1 MSRIFSALDH
11 RGALAPLNESGSDD
25 AGWDDAIVSTMQ
37 AIGGSAL
44 ATVSYRDTGVSMLA
58 MAPNDV
64 LSVFT
69 QLPHRWN
76 RGQVR
81 PHLHVIAAQVPAAPR
96 VVKISVKYVWALT
109 NAALPANSGWTT
121 LPTIDYAVVPGDEY
135 LEKILALG
143 TLTPPAA
150 AKESAILVMQVSRVA
165 AGDTYNDG
173 AAANLVLLS
182 IDTHYQAEK
191 LGTYPELPVA

>member
-1 MSRIFSALDH
+1 MANRIYPGDF
-11 RGALAPLNESGSDD
+11 RGALVPLNESGTED
-25 AGWDDAIVSTMQ
+25 AGWDDAQVQTTQ
-37 AIGGSAL
+37 AVGGSAL
-44 ATVSYRDTGVSMLA
+44 TPVSYRDTGVTLLA

-64 LSVFT
+64 ITVAT
-69 QLPHRWN
+69 QMPHRWN

-81 PHLHVIAAQVPAAPR
+81 PHMHVIAAQVPASPR
-96 VVKISVKYVWALT
+96 VVKVGVKYAWALT

-121 LPTIDYAVVPGDEY
+121 LPTINYPVVPGDEY

-165 AGDTYNDG
+165 AGDTYNDT

-182 IDTHYQAEK
+182 IDTHFQSEK
-191 LGTYPELPVA
+191 LGTFPEIPVA